1 MYTVSFI
8 GIDRFFRTC
17 VEEAT
22 FQSEVAA
29 RLFAEA
35 VSAKYGWATLSY
47 EAAEIDP
54 RFNRPKLVTKLF
66 VKGTAQWLSS
76 K

>member
-1 MYTVSFI
+1 MSCTVSFI

-22 FQSEVAA
+22 FQSEAAA

-35 VSAKYGWATLSY
+35 MSAKYGWATLSY

-54 RFNRPKLVTKLF
+54 KYSRPKLVTTLF
-66 VKGTAQWLSS
+66 VKG
-76 K
+76 KHNG